1 MKEGEY
7 PQREQNEPFQM
18 VSLAIN
24 FFHNNWLSQLI
35 LE

>member
-1 MKEGEY
+1 MKEDEY

-18 VSLAIN
+18 VSLAMN
-24 FFHNNWLSQLI
+24 FSHNNWSSQLI